1 MCEPVDVDVSF
12 KLSQVCL
19 NVIVFNTP
27 SVTYL
32 WTEGVLTIMSVLLMS
47 CLVLLS
53 DFRW

>member
-19 NVIVFNTP
+19 NVIFNTP

-32 WTEGVLTIMSVLLMS
+32 WTEGVLIIMRVLLMS